1 MNDKVASITDF
12 DALDPLREQYQGTLI
27 STRLL
32 RQELAKHHVA
42 LLCIDLQYLDAARGH
57 GVFADAAAS
66 GVPLAA
72 QEYYFHQLET
82 RVLPNVRRLQ
92 DAFRAQ
98 GLEVIHSRIQSMT
111 RDGRDRSPGHKRLN
125 LHAAPGSKEAEF
137 VESVAPV
144 GDEIVL
150 NKTASGVFN
159 STNLQY
165 ILRNLGITSLF
176 IVGVYSNEC
185 VSTAVRDACDLG
197 FYVTLIDDGCTTVTP
212 ELQAATIATIKDRY
226 ARVMTT
232 DEAIAEIARVREP
245 RDRRGR
251 RGHPARGHRLGAAD
265 RVQHPLGVP
274 GLVPGPQQPD
284 RRGPH
289 AGRAQRRPGAGD
301 GHGDGDLG
309 HRKHHD
315 DRSAACAAA
324 RGLGHVRLLAGRAG
338 ADPVR
343 PAGPAHPGTDA
354 ARLHLRRLHP
364 PALRH
369 VHLARVPARVADL
382 RLRLAGE
389 PGDGGRGA
397 DQCTRGH
404 RLPRGHDHHP
414 VRLRAVYAAR
424 GVACRHRH
432 RLRADDHHHSGRQ
445 LHCLADDRPGR
456 FRRDPLQP
464 DGGAPGAAEPAVPRR
479 DHVPVQQPA
488 VRGWRDLPLQRVVV
502 ARLRLRPQ
510 RRLPGLPAGRPVVAA
525 DPRSSR
531 ASSRWR
537 PRRWASTC
545 RSRTWSVRWSRPRC
559 WV

>member
-1 MNDKVASITDF
+1 MNDKVAPITDF

-165 ILRNLGITSLF
+165 ILRNLDITSLF

-232 DEAIAEIARVREP
+232 DEAIAEIARVQE
-245 RDRRGR
+245 
-251 RGHPARGHRLGAAD
+251 
-265 RVQHPLGVP
+265 
-274 GLVPGPQQPD
+274 
-284 RRGPH
+284 
-289 AGRAQRRPGAGD
+289 
-301 GHGDGDLG
+301 
-309 HRKHHD
+309 
-315 DRSAACAAA
+315 
-324 RGLGHVRLLAGRAG
+324 
-338 ADPVR
+338 
-343 PAGPAHPGTDA
+343 
-354 ARLHLRRLHP
+354 
-364 PALRH
+364 
-369 VHLARVPARVADL
+369 
-382 RLRLAGE
+382 
-389 PGDGGRGA
+389 
-397 DQCTRGH
+397 
-404 RLPRGHDHHP
+404 
-414 VRLRAVYAAR
+414 
-424 GVACRHRH
+424 
-432 RLRADDHHHSGRQ
+432 
-445 LHCLADDRPGR
+445 
-456 FRRDPLQP
+456 
-464 DGGAPGAAEPAVPRR
+464 
-479 DHVPVQQPA
+479 
-488 VRGWRDLPLQRVVV
+488 
-502 ARLRLRPQ
+502 
-510 RRLPGLPAGRPVVAA
+510 
-525 DPRSSR
+525 
-531 ASSRWR
+531 AS
-537 PRRWASTC
+537 
-545 RSRTWSVRWSRPRC
+545 
-559 WV
+559 